1 MRHLGYRARM
11 SSRLPRGWSLVGW
24 TALAA
29 GVLTF
34 ATYAGAGEGREG
46 LGAAM
51 RWTARLSGSLF
62 LLAFSASSL
71 WQLWPSPL
79 TRYLLSNRRYLG
91 VSFGVAHAW
100 HLSVVIAFLRRP
112 EVDPEPISLAFGL
125 LTVAFIA
132 AMLATSFDT
141 TAAWLGARRWKL
153 LHTTGGWLIWIVFLY
168 TWAGA
173 ATTQP
178 VSGLMALLTLAAL
191 GVRVVAVRALRRPA
205 AGV

>member
-1 MRHLGYRARM
+1 MARTP
-11 SSRLPRGWSLVGW
+11 PRGWNLVGW

-34 ATYAGAGEGREG
+34 ATYAGAGGDREG

-71 WQLWPSPL
+71 WQLWPSPP
-79 TRYLLSNRRYLG
+79 TRWLLSNRRYLG

-100 HLSVVIAFLRRP
+100 HLSAVIAFVRRP
-112 EVDPEPISLAFGL
+112 EFEPEPFGLAFGL
-125 LTVAFIA
+125 LTVVFIA
-132 AMLATSFDT
+132 AMVATSFDT

-153 LHTTGGWLIWIVFLY
+153 LHTTGGWLIWVVFFY
-168 TWAGA
+168 TWAGSA
-173 ATTQP
+173 LTQP
-178 VSGLMALLTLAAL
+178 ISALMALLTLAAL
-191 GVRVVAVRALRRPA
+191 GVRIAAVRARRRPGA
-205 AGV
+205 IG

>member
-1 MRHLGYRARM
+1 MNART
-11 SSRLPRGWSLVGW
+11 LRGWSLVGW
-24 TALAA
+24 VAVAA

-34 ATYAGAGEGREG
+34 ATYAGAGGDREG

-71 WQLWPSPL
+71 WQLWPTPL

-91 VSFGVAHAW
+91 VSFGVAQAW
-100 HLSVVIAFLRRP
+100 HLAVVIAFVRRP
-112 EVDPEPISLAFGL
+112 EFEPEPFGL
-125 LTVAFIA
+125 AIGGLTVAFIA
-132 AMLATSFDT
+132 AMVATSFDT

-153 LHTTGGWLIWIVFLY
+153 LHTTGGGLIWVVFFY
-168 TWAGA
+168 TWAGSA
-173 ATTQP
+173 LTHPA
-178 VSGLMALLTLAAL
+178 SGLMALLTLAAL
-191 GVRVVAVRALRRPA
+191 GVRVAAVRARRRPR

>member
-1 MRHLGYRARM
+1 MD
-11 SSRLPRGWSLVGW
+11 SRTLSGWRLVGW
-24 TALAA
+24 VAVAA

-34 ATYAGAGEGREG
+34 ATYAGAGGDREG

-71 WQLWPSPL
+71 RQLWPNAL

-112 EVDPEPISLAFGL
+112 EVDAEPFGLAFGG

-132 AMLATSFDT
+132 AMVATSFDT

-168 TWAGA
+168 TWAGSA
-173 ATTQP
+173 QSHP

-191 GVRVVAVRALRRPA
+191 GVRVAAVRARRRPR

>member
-1 MRHLGYRARM
+1 M
-11 SSRLPRGWSLVGW
+11 SWTSLRGWSLVGW

-29 GVLTF
+29 GILTF
-34 ATYAGAGEGREG
+34 VAYAGAGGDREG
-46 LGAAM
+46 LSAAM

-71 WQLWPSPL
+71 WQLWPSPR

-91 VSFGVAHAW
+91 ISFGVAHAW
-100 HLSVVIAFLRRP
+100 HLSVVIAFVRRP
-112 EVDPEPISLAFGL
+112 EFEPEPVGLAFGL

-153 LHTTGGWLIWIVFLY
+153 LHTTGGWLIWIVFFY

-173 ATTQP
+173 ALTQP
-178 VSGLMALLTLAAL
+178 ISGLMVLLTLAAL
-191 GVRVVAVRALRRPA
+191 GVRIVAVRARRRPTA
-205 AGV
+205 CA